1 MKSDKVLSM
10 LGLAAK
16 AGAIASGEF
25 STEKSVKEGKAFL
38 VIVAGDASEN
48 TKKNFRNMTSFYEV
62 PMYEYSNKEMLGHA
76 IGKEVRASLAIN
88 SENFATNIKSKIE
101 AQQTVKTVC
110 ETTE

>member
-1 MKSDKVLSM
+1 M

-38 VIVAGDASEN
+38 VIVASDASDN
-48 TKKNFRNMTSFYEV
+48 TKKHFRDMTTFYEV

-76 IGKEVRASLAIN
+76 IGKEFRASIAVN
-88 SENFATNIKSKIE
+88 NENFATNIEGKIQ
-101 AQQTVKTVC
+101 AQQAVKTVC